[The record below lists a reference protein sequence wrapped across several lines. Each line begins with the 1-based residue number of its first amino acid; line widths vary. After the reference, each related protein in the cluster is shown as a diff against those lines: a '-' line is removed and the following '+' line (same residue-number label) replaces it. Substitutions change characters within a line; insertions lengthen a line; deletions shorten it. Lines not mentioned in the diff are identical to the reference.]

1 MLIGCP
7 GCKANFIFDDAKI
20 DEQGVKLRCFRC
32 KTVFKIVRKKP
43 LSRGRGTTVIG
54 ERSSQIVKFVVAHE
68 SQSFCEAVMRVVANE
83 PFLVYDSNDG
93 GEAMAI
99 IERVKPDVVLLDVAL
114 PTMYGFEICEAMRQ
128 NPSLAHTKIMLLAA
142 IYDKRR
148 YRRDP
153 ASLYGADDVIEK
165 HRIPDELVAHIYALI
180 ESVPDELRHQSA
192 ILAGE
197 MEHSV
202 ANERDWL
209 TSSPAAGA
217 DNQTEGQ
224 GNGVEQPG
232 AEELPSFVDAPAEV
246 SGGELTGLASAVTA
260 DEMVDG
266 VLPVV
271 EVPRVSEPLSAE
283 MAQSFVNEVTVE
295 AGPADA
301 MPATSGILA
310 DTNLP
315 EGHVKARRLA
325 RIIVSDIALYN
336 TEKVERGIKED
347 SILVLLA
354 DEYAEGQALYVQ
366 RVAAEIR
373 AETNYL
379 EDAWKQL
386 IAKKQRE
393 YGV

>member
-7 GCKANFIFDDAKI
+7 GCKANFIFDDTKI

-32 KTVFKIVRKKP
+32 KTVFKIVRKKRIA
-43 LSRGRGTTVIG
+43 RGRGKAASA

-128 NPSLAHTKIMLLAA
+128 NPLLAHTKIILLAA

-153 ASLYGADDVIEK
+153 ASMYGADDVIEK

-180 ESVPDELRHQSA
+180 ESVPDELRHESA
-192 ILAGE
+192 PMAGE
-197 MEHSV
+197 SEHSV
-202 ANERDWL
+202 ADEHDWL
-209 TSSPAAGA
+209 PSTPAAGA
-217 DNQTEGQ
+217 DCQHEELD
-224 GNGVEQPG
+224 NGVERVG
-232 AEELPSFVDAPAEV
+232 VGELPMFVDAPAEG
-246 SGGELTGLASAVTA
+246 SGVEVTGLASTVSTA
-260 DEMVDG
+260 EMVDDL
-266 VLPVV
+266 LPVV
-271 EVPRVSEPLSAE
+271 EIPLVSEPLSAE
-283 MAQSFVNEVTVE
+283 MVQSFINEVTVE
-295 AGPADA
+295 AGPATSL
-301 MPATSGILA
+301 PATSGILA
-310 DTNLP
+310 ETNLP

-336 TEKVERGIKED
+336 TEKVKQGIKED

-373 AETNYL
+373 TETNYL
-379 EDAWKQL
+379 EDAWQQL
-386 IAKKQRE
+386 IAKKKRE
-393 YGV
+393 YGI

>member
-7 GCKANFIFDDAKI
+7 GCKANFIFDDAQI

-32 KTVFKIVRKKP
+32 KTIFKIVRKK
-43 LSRGRGTTVIG
+43 RIAGGRSKAAIS
-54 ERSSQIVKFVVAHE
+54 ERPSQIVKFVVAHE
-68 SQSFCEAVMRVVANE
+68 SPSFCEAVMRVVANE

-153 ASLYGADDVIEK
+153 ASMYGADDVIEK
-165 HRIPDELVAHIYALI
+165 HRIPDELVARIYALI
-180 ESVPDELRHQSA
+180 ESVPEGLRHESA
-192 ILAGE
+192 PMVGE
-197 MEHSV
+197 SEHSV
-202 ANERDWL
+202 ANENDWL
-209 TSSPAAGA
+209 VPSPGVAETDCRDAKSGWE
-217 DNQTEGQ
+217 EG
-224 GNGVEQPG
+224 V
-232 AEELPSFVDAPAEV
+232 PSLLDDLPAETSKIMAISQNNNPAEDESRLPFV
-246 SGGELTGLASAVTA
+246 EVPIDCEPLS
-260 DEMVDG
+260 DEMV
-266 VLPVV
+266 
-271 EVPRVSEPLSAE
+271 
-283 MAQSFVNEVTVE
+283 QSFIDEVTVE
-295 AGPADA
+295 EDPANSL
-301 MPATSGILA
+301 PIIS
-310 DTNLP
+310 DTVTEENLS

-336 TEKVERGIKED
+336 PEKVEKGIRD
-347 SILVLLA
+347 GSIRTLLA
-354 DEYAEGQALYVQ
+354 DEYAEGQTLYAQ
-366 RVAAEIR
+366 RVGVEIR
-373 AETNYL
+373 TESDYL
-379 EDAWKQL
+379 EDAWQQL